1 MHSLFWTAGVTFCCT
16 ALLCQ
21 AMHLTRHGP
30 AASVKARPPWQTCHT
45 APPCRTRPTQVVGAA
60 ARQKVPT
67 GVHLLH
73 QASKAV
79 SSISTALVQGL
90 FLGSDA
96 VARNRDTL
104 RQAGITH
111 VVNCVGFLY
120 PAYFKDE
127 LSYKVLFLQG
137 AHG

>member
-1 MHSLFWTAGVTFCCT
+1 ME
-16 ALLCQ
+16 Q
-21 AMHLTRHGP
+21 AWLS
-30 AASVKARPPWQTCHT
+30 AAS
-45 APPCRTRPTQVVGAA
+45 AP
-60 ARQKVPT
+60 
-67 GVHLLH
+67 
-73 QASKAV
+73 
-79 SSISTALVQGL
+79 VQGL

-127 LSYKVLFLQG
+127 LTYKVLFLQG
-137 AHG
+137 GHR

>member
-1 MHSLFWTAGVTFCCT
+1 M
-16 ALLCQ
+16 
-21 AMHLTRHGP
+21 
-30 AASVKARPPWQTCHT
+30 
-45 APPCRTRPTQVVGAA
+45 
-60 ARQKVPT
+60 
-67 GVHLLH
+67 
-73 QASKAV
+73 AV
-79 SSISTALVQGL
+79 SSISAAPVQGL

-127 LSYKVLFLQG
+127 LTYKVLFLQG
-137 AHG
+137 GHC

>member
-1 MHSLFWTAGVTFCCT
+1 ML
-16 ALLCQ
+16 
-21 AMHLTRHGP
+21 R
-30 AASVKARPPWQTCHT
+30 
-45 APPCRTRPTQVVGAA
+45 
-60 ARQKVPT
+60 
-67 GVHLLH
+67 